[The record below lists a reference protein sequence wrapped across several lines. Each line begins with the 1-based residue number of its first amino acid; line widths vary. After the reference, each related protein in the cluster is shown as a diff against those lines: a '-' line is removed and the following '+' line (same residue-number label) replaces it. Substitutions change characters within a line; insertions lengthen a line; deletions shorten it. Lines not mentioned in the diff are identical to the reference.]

1 MIEFVLP
8 SAVWPGNACWCW
20 AFVQTPILQQHG
32 LLAKLSCSA
41 HLVSALQT
49 LCDTLLQNV
58 GVPGQSLRSGR
69 ISKLTER
76 FSEYKSQTLD
86 NKISALDQ
94 RAECDPELID
104 VVAALCDLGQQSSI

>member
-1 MIEFVLP
+1 MTACCSNSIP
-8 SAVWPGNACWCW
+8 STAWLACK
-20 AFVQTPILQQHG
+20 A
-32 LLAKLSCSA
+32 LS
-41 HLVSALQT
+41 VSASGVGLQV

-76 FSEYKSQTLD
+76 FIEYKSQTLA
-86 NKISALDQ
+86 NKISAVDQ
-94 RAECDPELID
+94 RTECDPELID